1 MLGDRLVCG
10 IKPEDIQQRLLSKG
24 VSLTLQRAL
33 DIAHSIKSA
42 IDQASMMR
50 SAHSRN
56 PGKFDESCKINAS
69 KTQSE

>member
-42 IDQASMMR
+42 IDQASMMT
-50 SAHSRN
+50 AHSRN